1 MRNCSI
7 QIQDR
12 GFWLSFQIH
21 GDGSELFEYGLPT
34 PNHYERSNNAF
45 YKVYWHVDGYIHTKK
60 GRDYL
65 NDIVARFSGAFRI
78 ARRLHAPAHQ
88 RVFQDQIQRDFS
100 RTRDE
105 QGIIGDKNLIQI
117 CNLKQFGGLPSLR
130 SNRSVKELHSSKYED
145 NVFWAIKLEAIMRIR
160 INGWLDRS
168 SLEAWAT
175 DVFLVGEHVKDR
187 STLRAKCR
195 SVYEWY
201 ESRNWRV
208 DERISTMSRVEGMAK
223 ARAIKS
229 ERVKAKIQGAINVLK
244 LYGTKITVR
253 SVAEEAGIGTATAQK
268 YLKEIKASGGLGETP
283 REEQSDG
290 SSSAGRS
297 EASTLNAKKN
307 DYAYSRN
314 YLEVGKK
321 GKGAASFL
329 LK

>member
-1 MRNCSI
+1 MSNCSI
-7 QIQDR
+7 KLDR
-12 GFWLSFQIH
+12 CFWLSFQIY
-21 GDGSELFEYGLPT
+21 GDGQELFEYGLPL
-34 PNHYERSNNAF
+34 PNHYERSNNAS

-78 ARRLHAPAHQ
+78 AKRLSSPD
-88 RVFQDQIQRDFS
+88 RVP
-100 RTRDE
+100 
-105 QGIIGDKNLIQI
+105 GDRA
-117 CNLKQFGGLPSLR
+117 CNLSQFGGLPSLR

-145 NVFWAIKLEAIMRIR
+145 NVFWAIKLEAIMLIR
-160 INGWLDRS
+160 VNGWLDRS
-168 SLEAWAT
+168 SLEDWAT
-175 DVFLVGEHVKDR
+175 DVFLIGEHVKDR

-195 SVYEWY
+195 SVYGWY
-201 ESRNWRV
+201 EARNWKIDDRV
-208 DERISTMSRVEGMAK
+208 STMSRIEGMAK

-268 YLKEIKASGGLGETP
+268 YLKEIRDSGGLGETP

-314 YLEVGKK
+314 YLEVGKR
-321 GKGAASFL
+321 GRGAAAFL
-329 LK
+329 CNSYTK